1 MHSFFANQPNTFF
14 FIYKVIFVCTER
26 RRYVKDDDDSLP
38 KIAQSNSIFVILLKI
53 IDVDDEKVHKKMQSF
68 NQLNII

>member
-1 MHSFFANQPNTFF
+1 
-14 FIYKVIFVCTER
+14 
-26 RRYVKDDDDSLP
+26 VKDDDDSLP